1 MKTNNNEE
9 TRLLDTA
16 DNPNEIMNH
25 MDSGIKT
32 RKNGG
37 SNGKV
42 AAVGA
47 GAFVTG
53 GAIGVAATMMADN
66 SEEPPIAADEVV
78 APSEEQAILAND
90 EGIRYAHVDTDN
102 FESAFAQARSQ
113 VGAGGV
119 FEYNG
124 RLYGTYTA
132 DEWSGMSAEDKTAYQ
147 ARVNEVAP
155 IPSRHSEPSPAP
167 ESFATPETTHH
178 TGPEL
183 TPVAEEVTTEPTDNE
198 IRILGVESLDTNYG
212 TINVA
217 LLESDG
223 DQALLVDVDNN
234 GSMDIMMHDD
244 NHDGDIQQSEVYDIS
259 EADLRVEDLL
269 AAQAMQEGGDSY
281 LASAD
286 AQDFSSDMIDNSNPE
301 AYI

>member
-16 DNPNEIMNH
+16 DNPNEIRNPIV
-25 MDSGIKT
+25 SGIET

-37 SNGKV
+37 SNRKA

-47 GAFVTG
+47 GAFVAG
-53 GAIGVAATMMADN
+53 GVIGVAATMMADN
-66 SEEPPIAADEVV
+66 TEDSSLAADEVI

-90 EGIRYAHVDTDN
+90 EGIRYAHVDADN
-102 FESAFAQARSQ
+102 FENAFAQARAQ

-132 DEWSGMSAEDKTAYQ
+132 DEWSGMSAEDKTAYH
-147 ARVNEVAP
+147 ARVNEMTPANAH
-155 IPSRHSEPSPAP
+155 HSEPSHAQ
-167 ESFATPETTHH
+167 ESVATTETTHQ
-178 TGPEL
+178 TEPEL
-183 TPVAEEVTTEPTDNE
+183 TPVAEEVTPEHADNE
-198 IRILGVESLDTNYG
+198 IRILGVESVDTNYG

-234 GSMDIMMHDD
+234 GRMDIMMHDD

-259 EADLRVEDLL
+259 EADLRVEELL
-269 AAQAMQEGGDSY
+269 AAQAMQDGGDSY

-286 AQDFSSDMIDNSNPE
+286 SQDFSSDIIDNSNPE